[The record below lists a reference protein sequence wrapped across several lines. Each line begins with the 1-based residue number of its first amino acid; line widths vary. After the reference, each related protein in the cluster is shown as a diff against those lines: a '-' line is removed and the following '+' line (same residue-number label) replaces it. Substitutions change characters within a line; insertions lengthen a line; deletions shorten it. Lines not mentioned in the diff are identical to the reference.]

1 MDGEDFSNDDTPVL
15 PERAQNES
23 SVDFGDDFGVV
34 QFADDE
40 DATPIDSFSGIRTE
54 QIPQVVATPA
64 VQAPKLIQ
72 ISEDTISPTPAR
84 GDARERVNL
93 SGREGRERVNLTGGS
108 RRIEPNNAPPPA
120 SRSTREG
127 RITIGSDLTGEQNR
141 PTLVPS
147 APQRDSSTGTVRR
160 DTTGTARRDVT
171 GGIARTQPQQVR
183 RARVNSQSDSVTG
196 PRRRTRAN
204 SPEQSQSVDKRDI
217 PTATAVGA
225 LLAAIYIGATLFGPV
240 AVVSLLIVVLGLAS
254 IEFFSQTSITGYQPA
269 TIVGVLACV
278 ACPLTAYWVGDAAL
292 PLVFAFA
299 FIAAAVSFIG
309 TTSVESDPAANLGLT
324 MLGIIWV
331 GLFGSYGALIL
342 RISNWGLGYENV
354 GTDTLFIVVI
364 GVIANDVMA
373 FFIGMAV
380 GRTPLRA
387 WISPGKTMEGFVGG
401 AIGTFAVVIA
411 AGMQSGTWT
420 KLSHWLVIA
429 TVISIAGPIGD
440 LTESMIKRSM
450 NIKDFGTLLRGHGG
464 ALDRFDS
471 ILFTLP
477 IIYYL
482 TLVLTP
488 WVA

>member
-15 PERAQNES
+15 PERAQTES

-120 SRSTREG
+120 SRSAREG

-147 APQRDSSTGTVRR
+147 SSQRDSSTGTVRR
-160 DTTGTARRDVT
+160 DST
-171 GGIARTQPQQVR
+171 GGLARTQPQQVR
-183 RARVNSQSDSVTG
+183 RARTNSQSDSGTG
-196 PRRRTRAN
+196 PSRRTR
-204 SPEQSQSVDKRDI
+204 SGGSEQSQSVAKRDI

-225 LLAAIYIGATLFGPV
+225 LLGAVYIGATLIGPV
-240 AVVSLLIVVLGLAS
+240 AVVTLLIVVLGLAS
-254 IEFFSQTSITGYQPA
+254 VEFFSQTSITGYQPA

-342 RISNWGLGYENV
+342 RISNSGLGYENI

-420 KLSHWLVIA
+420 KLSHWLIIA

>member
-1 MDGEDFSNDDTPVL
+1 MDGEDFSNDDTPLL
-15 PERAQNES
+15 PERVQNES

-34 QFADDE
+34 QFADDV
-40 DATPIDSFSGIRTE
+40 DATPKDSFSGLRTE
-54 QIPQVVATPA
+54 QIPQVTAESTNQPA
-64 VQAPKLIQ
+64 RLIQ

-84 GDARERVNL
+84 GDFRERVNL
-93 SGREGRERVNLTGGS
+93 TGKDGREKVNLTGGS
-108 RRIEPNNAPPPA
+108 RRIEPNNAPPPV

-127 RITIGSDLTGEQNR
+127 RITIGSDLTGEQSR
-141 PTLVPS
+141 PTLVPNTT
-147 APQRDSSTGTVRR
+147 QRDSSTGTVRR
-160 DTTGTARRDVT
+160 DTTGRL
-171 GGIARTQPQQVR
+171 ARTQPQQVR
-183 RARVNSQSDSVTG
+183 RARTNSQTDSGTG
-196 PRRRTRAN
+196 PQRRTRTN
-204 SPEQSQSVDKRDI
+204 SSGQPPAVAKRDI

-225 LLAAIYIGATLFGPV
+225 LLGAIYIGATLFGPV
-240 AVVSLLIVVLGLAS
+240 AVISLLVVVLGLAS
-254 IEFFSQTSITGYQPA
+254 VEFFSQTSITGYQPA
-269 TIVGVLACV
+269 TIVGVVACV
-278 ACPLTAYWVGDAAL
+278 ACPLTAYWVGDPAL
-292 PLVFAFA
+292 PLVFAFS

-309 TTSVESDPAANLGLT
+309 TTSVESDPAPNLGLT
-324 MLGIIWV
+324 MLGIIWI

-342 RISNWGLGYENV
+342 RLSNSGSGFENV

-364 GVIANDVMA
+364 GVMANDVMA
-373 FFIGMAV
+373 FFIGLAM

-420 KLSHWLVIA
+420 KLSQWLIIA

-450 NIKDFGTLLRGHGG
+450 DIKDFGTLLRGHGG

>member
-15 PERAQNES
+15 PERVQNES

-34 QFADDE
+34 QFADDV

-141 PTLVPS
+141 PTLVPNNR
-147 APQRDSSTGTVRR
+147 QRDSS
-160 DTTGTARRDVT
+160 TGTARRDVT

-183 RARVNSQSDSVTG
+183 RARVNSQSDAVTG

-204 SPEQSQSVDKRDI
+204 SPEQSQSVEKRDI

-225 LLAAIYIGATLFGPV
+225 LLGAVYIGATLIGPV
-240 AVVSLLIVVLGLAS
+240 AVVTLLIVVLGLAS
-254 IEFFSQTSITGYQPA
+254 VEFFSQTSITGYQPA

-342 RISNWGLGYENV
+342 RISNSGLGYENI

-420 KLSHWLVIA
+420 KLSHWLIIA

>member
-15 PERAQNES
+15 SERAQNES

-120 SRSTREG
+120 SRSAREG

-141 PTLVPS
+141 PTLVPNNR
-147 APQRDSSTGTVRR
+147 QRDSS
-160 DTTGTARRDVT
+160 TGTARRDVT

-450 NIKDFGTLLRGHGG
+450 NIKDFGTLVRGHGG

>member
-1 MDGEDFSNDDTPVL
+1 
-15 PERAQNES
+15 
-23 SVDFGDDFGVV
+23 
-34 QFADDE
+34 
-40 DATPIDSFSGIRTE
+40 
-54 QIPQVVATPA
+54 
-64 VQAPKLIQ
+64 
-72 ISEDTISPTPAR
+72 
-84 GDARERVNL
+84 
-93 SGREGRERVNLTGGS
+93 
-108 RRIEPNNAPPPA
+108 
-120 SRSTREG
+120 
-127 RITIGSDLTGEQNR
+127 
-141 PTLVPS
+141 
-147 APQRDSSTGTVRR
+147 
-160 DTTGTARRDVT
+160 
-171 GGIARTQPQQVR
+171 
-183 RARVNSQSDSVTG
+183 
-196 PRRRTRAN
+196 
-204 SPEQSQSVDKRDI
+204 
-217 PTATAVGA
+217 
-225 LLAAIYIGATLFGPV
+225 V
-240 AVVSLLIVVLGLAS
+240 AVVTLLIVVLGLAS
-254 IEFFSQTSITGYQPA
+254 VEFFSQTSITGYQPA

-299 FIAAAVSFIG
+299 FIATAVSFIG

-420 KLSHWLVIA
+420 KLSHWLIIA

>member
-15 PERAQNES
+15 PEPIQKES
-23 SVDFGDDFGVV
+23 TVDFGDDFGVV
-34 QFADDE
+34 KFADDD

-54 QIPQVVATPA
+54 QIPQVTTAATNP
-64 VQAPKLIQ
+64 APKLIQ

-93 SGREGRERVNLTGGS
+93 TGGA
-108 RRIEPNNAPPPA
+108 RRIEPNNAPPPV
-120 SRSTREG
+120 SRSARES
-127 RITIGSDLTGEQNR
+127 RITIGSDPTGEQSR
-141 PTLVPS
+141 PTLVPNS
-147 APQRDSSTGTVRR
+147 QHRDPSSGTLRR
-160 DTTGTARRDVT
+160 DTTGRL
-171 GGIARTQPQQVR
+171 ARTQPQQVR
-183 RARVNSQSDSVTG
+183 RARTNSQSDSGTG
-196 PRRRTRAN
+196 PRERTRTN
-204 SPEQSQSVDKRDI
+204 SPGKQQAVAKRDI

-225 LLAAIYIGATLFGPV
+225 LLGAIYIAATLIGPV
-240 AVVSLLIVVLGLAS
+240 AVVSLLVVILGLAS
-254 IEFFSQTSITGYQPA
+254 VEFFSQTSITGYQPA
-269 TIVGVLACV
+269 MIVGVVACV

-299 FIAAAVSFIG
+299 FIAASVSFIG
-309 TTSVESDPAANLGLT
+309 TTSVESDPAPNLGLT
-324 MLGIIWV
+324 MLGIIWI

-342 RISNWGLGYENV
+342 RISNSGLGFENV
-354 GTDTLFIVVI
+354 GTDTLFLVVV
-364 GVIANDVMA
+364 GVIANDVAA
-373 FFIGMAV
+373 FFVGLAM

-401 AIGTFAVVIA
+401 AMGTFAVVIA

-420 KLSHWLVIA
+420 KLSHWLIIA
-429 TVISIAGPIGD
+429 TVISIVGPIGD

-450 NIKDFGTLLRGHGG
+450 DIKDFGTLLRGHGG

-488 WVA
+488 WVV